1 MQAFYCSSVS
11 VKEGT
16 ATKRPMKRKSRLP
29 KKRLKLAPLVP
40 QTETVYAKPVQG
52 ISTQDVFEQPTTQV
66 QPKKIELKLPELVN
80 TKEGETGWQFI
91 K

>member
-1 MQAFYCSSVS
+1 M
-11 VKEGT
+11 
-16 ATKRPMKRKSRLP
+16 
-29 KKRLKLAPLVP
+29 VP